1 MSLCI
6 GVGLRKRASVPALVF
21 GKAMTSRIEV
31 VLHRM
36 ATRRSKPM
44 EYETIPINSYD
55 NPDNHGPALTQR
67 NSTMWRGAAAQG
79 VKQMVEGCFF
89 IFIELR
95 YASQRYKSEGR
106 GITHL

>member
-31 VLHRM
+31 ALHRV

-44 EYETIPINSYD
+44 DSASQHQLIRMN
-55 NPDNHGPALTQR
+55 NPNNHGPALTQR
-67 NSTMWRGAAAQG
+67 NSTMWRGTTAQG
-79 VKQMVEGCFF
+79 MKQMVE
-89 IFIELR
+89 
-95 YASQRYKSEGR
+95 
-106 GITHL
+106 